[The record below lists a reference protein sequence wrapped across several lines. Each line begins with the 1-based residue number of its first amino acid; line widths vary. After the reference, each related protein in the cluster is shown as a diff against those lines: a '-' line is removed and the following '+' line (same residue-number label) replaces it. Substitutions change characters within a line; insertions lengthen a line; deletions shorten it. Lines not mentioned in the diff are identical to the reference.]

1 MVSDRDLAHV
11 DIGRMLKLEGPTL
24 REELATPIIGLM
36 SSDVICVEPKVEI
49 GDVIALLL
57 EHKIGA
63 APVVEA
69 ETHEVVGIISYV
81 DVLRAVQDVLKK
93 D

>member
-1 MVSDRDLAHV
+1 MGMVSDRDLAHV

-49 GDVIALLL
+49 A
-57 EHKIGA
+57 
-63 APVVEA
+63 
-69 ETHEVVGIISYV
+69 T
-81 DVLRAVQDVLKK
+81 
-93 D
+93 